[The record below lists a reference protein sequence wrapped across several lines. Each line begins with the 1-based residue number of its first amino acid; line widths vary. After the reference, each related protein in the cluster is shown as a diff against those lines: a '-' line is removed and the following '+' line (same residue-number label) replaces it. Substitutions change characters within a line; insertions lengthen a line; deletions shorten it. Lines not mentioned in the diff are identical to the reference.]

1 MNECDAD
8 RVLQVRQAVRE
19 QAHCELPAV
28 EKLGDALH
36 RWAVTPVG
44 IDPVSLWLVIG
55 GAFIAGQFR
64 EVLGRMWRDAKSS
77 RKSS

>member
-28 EKLGDALH
+28 EKLGDALS
-36 RWAVTPVG
+36 RYMTETTPVPHWAG
-44 IDPVSLWLVIG
+44 LVWCL
-55 GAFIAGQFR
+55 AFL
-64 EVLGRMWRDAKSS
+64 LGMLGKWIHGKKSRRS
-77 RKSS
+77 QG

>member
-8 RVLQVRQAVRE
+8 RVLQIREAVRA

-28 EKLGDALH
+28 EKLGDALE
-36 RWAVTPVG
+36 RWFWTPVG
-44 IDPVSLWLVIG
+44 GILPIYLV
-55 GAFIAGQFR
+55 ALFI
-64 EVLGRMWRDAKSS
+64 LGRWSAVLWDKMRRWGSGKGS

>member
-8 RVLQVRQAVRE
+8 RVLQIREAVRA

-28 EKLGDALH
+28 EKLGDAIG
-36 RWAVTPVG
+36 RWWTEPVEHISPIGFSIFIWLALG
-44 IDPVSLWLVIG
+44 IGVM
-55 GAFIAGQFR
+55 
-64 EVLGRMWRDAKSS
+64 LGRLGNGKSS

>member
-19 QAHCELPAV
+19 QAHCELPALMSESPV
-28 EKLGDALH
+28 RAAWQYHIQPLLVSPIPAWLYCIGIMVAL
-36 RWAVTPVG
+36 R
-44 IDPVSLWLVIG
+44 
-55 GAFIAGQFR
+55 
-64 EVLGRMWRDAKSS
+64 LGRWMGGKSS